1 VTKHGGYIMFQ
12 NSHFIRLSFIFF
24 TLLIIFASN
33 KAHSAITYQWVPD
46 AGSGG
51 SGYIRFDEAFI
62 ATSSDD
68 ENYVYTD
75 EANFTTYFG
84 NPPVLEIFF
93 EFDNG
98 FTIDTATG
106 FSTATSIQSDLS
118 STQFSANSGIFR
130 GLIGDFIFDYSSI
143 TKAGHT
149 YDGVVVDQIFCVR
162 LPCPQGG
169 LEVNFSG
176 ILSAETNIGEFQLVP
191 IPGAVWLFISGL
203 FSIAGL
209 AKYKHTI

>member
-1 VTKHGGYIMFQ
+1 MFQ
-12 NSHFIRLSFIFF
+12 NSHFIRLSFVFF
-24 TLLIIFASN
+24 TLLIIIASN
-33 KAHSAITYQWVPD
+33 TAHSAITYQWVPD

-62 ATSSDD
+62 AASDD
-68 ENYVYTD
+68 GENYLYTD
-75 EANFTTYFG
+75 EANFITYFG
-84 NPPVLEIFF
+84 NPPVLEIYF

-98 FTIDTATG
+98 FTIDNATA
-106 FSTATSIQSDLS
+106 FSTATTIQSNLS
-118 STQFSANSGIFR
+118 STQFSADSGIIR
-130 GLIGDFIFDYSSI
+130 GLTGDFIFDYTSI
-143 TKAGHT
+143 RKADHT
-149 YDGVVVDQIFCVR
+149 YDGVVVDQILCVR

-203 FSIAGL
+203 LSITGL
-209 AKYKHTI
+209 AKYRRFSS